1 MGLAQD
7 TPRRAAR
14 RTLVRRLV
22 STLCVLAVLFGAT
35 YLATDYWLCEVR
47 PFETTDNA
55 YLRTH
60 MAQVSP
66 RVAGYIREIHFSDN
80 QPVKAGDLLLVID
93 DSDYQARV
101 QHAEAAVQAARA
113 QRASLAAE
121 LAVQA
126 ARVAQRVA
134 AVRLTEAEVRRSG
147 QDFARQK
154 DLATDGATSLQ
165 ARDNAEA
172 SVSQADARLAE
183 ARAMHA
189 EAQRQAEAITVRL
202 QESEAAIAVAEATL
216 DIAQIDLAR
225 TRIHA
230 PVSGTLAQR
239 HVQLGQLVQPGSL
252 LAYLVP
258 EGDLFVEANFK
269 ETQLEDMHVGHPVE
283 IEIDAFE
290 RARYR
295 GVVASAAPAS
305 GAEFSILPPENATGN
320 FTKIVRRVPVKI
332 EFAEGTSLQGL
343 KPGMSVTARVRVR

>member
-7 TPRRAAR
+7 KRR
-14 RTLVRRLV
+14 RTLLRRG
-22 STLCVLAVLFGAT
+22 SATLGVLAVLFGGT
-35 YLATDYWLCEVR
+35 YFATDYWLCQVR
-47 PFETTDNA
+47 PFESTDNA

-93 DSDYQARV
+93 DSDYQARA
-101 QHAEAAVQAARA
+101 QHAEATVQAARA
-113 QRASLAAE
+113 QHESLAAE

-126 ARVAQRVA
+126 ARVEQRRA
-134 AVRLTEAEVRRSG
+134 SVRLAEAEVRRSG
-147 QDFARQK
+147 RDFARQK

-172 SVSQADARLAE
+172 SSSQAGARLAE
-183 ARAMHA
+183 ARAAQA
-189 EAQRQAEAITVRL
+189 EAQRQAEAIAVRL
-202 QESEAAIAVAEATL
+202 RESEAAIAVAEATL
-216 DIAQIDLAR
+216 DIARIDLGR

-239 HVQLGQLVQPGSL
+239 HVQMGQLVQPGSL

-269 ETQLEDMHVGHPVE
+269 ETQLQDMHVGHPVE
-283 IEIDAFE
+283 IAIDAFE
-290 RARYR
+290 DVRYR